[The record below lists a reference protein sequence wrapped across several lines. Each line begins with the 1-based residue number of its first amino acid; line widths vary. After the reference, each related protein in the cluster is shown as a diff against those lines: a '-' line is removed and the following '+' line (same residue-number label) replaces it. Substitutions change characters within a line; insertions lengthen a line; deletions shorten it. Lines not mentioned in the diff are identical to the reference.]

1 MGLLSLL
8 ILALTLGLSWIVT
21 CGLVYLVTL
30 CFGLAFS
37 WGVATGVWA
46 IMLLLKAIFGGK

>member
-1 MGLLSLL
+1 MAILSLL

-30 CFGLAFS
+30 CFGLTFS